1 MKLTNRPKAALRA
14 KEPMADQQ
22 IDFSDAPENPDLSN
36 VKDEVYGR
44 LKGGAPE
51 SVTGGAQ

>member
-1 MKLTNRPKAALRA
+1 MKLTDRPKAALRA

-36 VKDEVYGR
+36 VMDEVYGR
-44 LKGGAPE
+44 LKSGAPE